1 MPRRVRMWFMRS
13 ESARGYALLS
23 PTLVVV
29 VLGLLFPLLIL
40 TTMSFWKQ
48 DYFDIIRT
56 FTTENY
62 AAFFEKKIYYLI
74 LYRSI
79 RISALVTLV
88 TIVLAYPLAYYIA
101 FHVKKNKMMWIILVT
116 IPFWTSYLL
125 RVFAWKVILGYN
137 GVVNSGL
144 ISLGVI
150 SAPLEFLL
158 YNPTAV
164 VITLAH
170 AWAAVAILPIYVSLE
185 KIDRSLIEAARD
197 LGESAFMT
205 FVRVTLPLSLPG
217 VIAASLLV
225 FIPTVGDYVTPAL
238 VGGTRGIMIGNIIQ
252 SMFGKAL
259 NWPLGGGAVDHLH
272 ADRHPRGVR
281 AARRHPLVP
290 EEGGIGGGRAAR
302 RDERSR
308 GARGRRSRGCGRSRW
323 RAPEAERS
331 WSVCGGLPRVPVPA
345 GGGAADLLVQRLA
358 VRHVSAEGLHARVVL
373 RARGQPGAAE
383 RVLEQREGCGE
394 RVDPEHR
401 PRDLRRQGGD
411 PLPNAGARRA
421 DRVHHGAARDPGD
434 HPGDLSPHGRSAWAA

>member
-1 MPRRVRMWFMRS
+1 MNASRTKSGLSGHQRVRVWFMRS

-29 VLGLLFPLLIL
+29 VLGLLFPVLIL

-48 DYFDIIRT
+48 DYVDIIRT

-62 AAFFEKKIYYLI
+62 FVFFEKKIYYLI

-79 RISALVTLV
+79 RISAVVTLV
-88 TIVLAYPLAYYIA
+88 TIALAYPLAYYIA
-101 FHVKKNKMMWIILVT
+101 FHVQKNKIMWIILVT

-125 RVFAWKVILGYN
+125 RVFSWKVILGYN
-137 GVVNSGL
+137 GVINSGL
-144 ISLGVI
+144 ASLGVI

-259 NWPLGGGAVDHLH
+259 NWPLGAALSIISMLTVTVAVCVLLGGT
-272 ADRHPRGVR
+272 
-281 AARRHPLVP
+281 
-290 EEGGIGGGRAAR
+290 
-302 RDERSR
+302 
-308 GARGRRSRGCGRSRW
+308 RW
-323 RAPEAERS
+323 YRKK
-331 WSVCGGLPRVPVPA
+331 VG
-345 GGGAADLLVQRLA
+345 
-358 VRHVSAEGLHARVVL
+358 
-373 RARGQPGAAE
+373 
-383 RVLEQREGCGE
+383 
-394 RVDPEHR
+394 
-401 PRDLRRQGGD
+401 
-411 PLPNAGARRA
+411 
-421 DRVHHGAARDPGD
+421 
-434 HPGDLSPHGRSAWAA
+434 

>member
-1 MPRRVRMWFMRS
+1 MTSSPTSSAHATRRGVRVWFMRS

-29 VLGLLFPLLIL
+29 VLGLVFPVIIL
-40 TTMSFWKQ
+40 TTLSFWKQ
-48 DYFDIIRT
+48 DYVDIIRT
-56 FTTENY
+56 FTFENY
-62 AAFFEKKIYYLI
+62 FAFFEKKIYYLI

-79 RISALVTLV
+79 RISAFVTLV
-88 TIVLAYPLAYYIA
+88 TIVLAYPLAYFIA
-101 FHVKKNKMMWIILVT
+101 FHVQKNKIMWIILVT

-137 GVVNSGL
+137 GVINSGFMSLGL
-144 ISLGVI
+144 ISE
-150 SAPLEFLL
+150 PLEFLL

-205 FVRVTLPLSLPG
+205 FLRVTLPLSLPG

-259 NWPLGGGAVDHLH
+259 NWPLG
-272 ADRHPRGVR
+272 
-281 AARRHPLVP
+281 AALSIISMLTVT
-290 EEGGIGGGRAAR
+290 
-302 RDERSR
+302 
-308 GARGRRSRGCGRSRW
+308 
-323 RAPEAERS
+323 
-331 WSVCGGLPRVPVPA
+331 
-345 GGGAADLLVQRLA
+345 LA
-358 VRHVSAEGLHARVVL
+358 VCVL
-373 RARGQPGAAE
+373 
-383 RVLEQREGCGE
+383 L
-394 RVDPEHR
+394 
-401 PRDLRRQGGD
+401 GGTRWFRKKV
-411 PLPNAGARRA
+411 G
-421 DRVHHGAARDPGD
+421 
-434 HPGDLSPHGRSAWAA
+434 